1 MLICESDI
9 SELNNKEALV
19 SEQELLFVLKR
30 YNLRDALIA
39 CSKTSKIIFEYKGE
53 NKLGNAG
60 IRDPQNGLII
70 TQFFSAYLAN
80 LMIVSGSNDYKKKK
94 LSEKQNLSALCN
106 IYNSKIETPE
116 LLRNGMDFEQFKS
129 FFIRM
134 YYEQM
139 SGFQFDQVAI
149 ISRNLIFYLDILP
162 QITVSDKLGDL
173 HKVFLEENKITLQ
186 EYFTLAFCVWAIAM
200 KDITFKAEQLTM
212 AQIDSL
218 KDVLQKTDDF
228 LNILK
233 ADYSFFRVED
243 EKINKLFTGEYTKNR
258 FNPLFVCPIIETQ
271 INEDGRKYVIPSFP
285 AYIDK
290 AFRGVFWWFNNYFEN
305 KGKVI
310 DFRIFFGDIFEKY
323 VKLVLDTIYGKDN
336 VKKLILNNGDE
347 FFDWYVIK
355 EEKVYLFEAKAYQ
368 FNLVSK
374 TTAEKKSIIDVEIG
388 KVAKAMKQ
396 VNRNVAKIEK
406 NKELAIFKDK
416 EVIPIIVALEM
427 PFIDTDHYDDWLLEK
442 DIKKEEIVRIMNI
455 EELEVFE
462 SGKDSVELE
471 EILDTV
477 RKDHNKSFSS
487 LLKEKGITYFR
498 NTILENKYQDF
509 ARSMSTGVIF
519 EEKIK

>member
-1 MLICESDI
+1 MLTCESDI
-9 SELNNKEALV
+9 SILNNREALV
-19 SEQELLFVLKR
+19 SEQELLLVLNR

-53 NKLGNAG
+53 NKLSNAG
-60 IRDPQNGLII
+60 IRDPQSGLII

-80 LMIVSGSNDYKKKK
+80 LMIISGSNDYKKKK
-94 LSEKQNLSALCN
+94 LSEKQNFSVLCN
-106 IYNSKIETPE
+106 IYNQKIEMPE
-116 LLRNGMDFEQFKS
+116 LLRAGIDFEQFKS

-139 SGFQFDQVAI
+139 SGFQFDQVVI

-162 QITVSDKLGDL
+162 QITISDKLGDL
-173 HKVFLEENKITLQ
+173 HSVFLEENKITLQ
-186 EYFTLAFCVWAIAM
+186 EYFMLAFCIWAIAK

-218 KDVLQKTDDF
+218 KDILQKTDNF

-233 ADYSFFRVED
+233 ADYSLFREED
-243 EKINKLFTGEYTKNR
+243 EKINKQFTGEYTKNR
-258 FNPLFVCPIIETQ
+258 FNPLFVYPIIETQ

-290 AFRGVFWWFNNYFEN
+290 AFRGVFWWFNNYYEK
-305 KGKVI
+305 KGQAL
-310 DFRIFFGDIFEKY
+310 DFRIFFGNIFENY

-336 VKKLILNNGDE
+336 VKKFILNNGEE
-347 FFDWYVIK
+347 FFDWYVVK
-355 EEKVYLFEAKAYQ
+355 DEKVYLFEAKAYQ
-368 FNLVSK
+368 FNLISK
-374 TTAEKKSIIDVEIG
+374 TTAEKKSIIEVEMD

-396 VNRNVAKIEK
+396 VNKNILKIEEY
-406 NKELAIFKDK
+406 KELGMFKGK
-416 EVIPIIVALEM
+416 KVIPIIVALEM
-427 PFIDTDHYDDWLLEK
+427 PFMGTDLYDDWLIEK

-462 SGKDSVELE
+462 GGKNIMGLE
-471 EILDTV
+471 EVLDIV
-477 RKDHNKSFSS
+477 RKDNSKSFFS
-487 LLKEKGITYFR
+487 LLKEKGITYLR
-498 NTILENKYQDF
+498 NTILEERYQSF
-509 ARSMSTGVIF
+509 ARSMAMGVIF